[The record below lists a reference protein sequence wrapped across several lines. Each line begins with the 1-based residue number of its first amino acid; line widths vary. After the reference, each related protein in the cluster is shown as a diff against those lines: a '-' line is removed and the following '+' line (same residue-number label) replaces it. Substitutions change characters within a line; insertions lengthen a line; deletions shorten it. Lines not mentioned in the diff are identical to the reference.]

1 MEDISGTVS
10 IKYSQSPFSTE
21 EQLKDMHK
29 NMVTSSN
36 LNQIYIQ
43 VQNKIANQLLE
54 LGEVS
59 SQQLYHSNKN
69 GHEEYKKQEI
79 ILDE

>member
-1 MEDISGTVS
+1 
-10 IKYSQSPFSTE
+10 
-21 EQLKDMHK
+21 
-29 NMVTSSN
+29 MVTSSN